1 MSDKNTSN
9 PPEQEVSTE
18 KEVSMTVAECKLST
32 IDHIETVR
40 GNLRWFSDRLTTR
53 GVKHDHSKLEPP
65 EVELFARVNHKLKS
79 LEYGTPEYDAS
90 LAELKPA
97 LDNHYAKNRHH
108 PEHFAEGINGMTLLD
123 IVEMFCDWRASTSRN
138 KNGNLLLSIETNAK
152 RFQIDSQ
159 LKQILI
165 NTAKMMDE
173 SDT

>member
-1 MSDKNTSN
+1 MSERDANELSQQGESSGEDV
-9 PPEQEVSTE
+9 P
-18 KEVSMTVAECKLST
+18 MTIAECKLST
-32 IDHIETVR
+32 IEHIEEVR
-40 GNLRWFSDRLTTR
+40 KNLRWFSDRLTSR
-53 GVKHDHSKLEPP
+53 GVKHDKSKLESP
-65 EVELFARVNHKLKS
+65 EVELFAKVNNRLKT

-108 PEHFAEGINGMTLLD
+108 PEHFAEGITGMTLPD

-138 KNGNLLLSIETNAK
+138 KNGNLLTSIEINAK
-152 RFQIDSQ
+152 RFQIDAQ

-173 SDT
+173 SDI

>member
-1 MSDKNTSN
+1 MPERDVRD
-9 PPEQEVSTE
+9 PIEQESFPDPDA
-18 KEVSMTVAECKLST
+18 SMTIAECKLST
-32 IDHIETVR
+32 IEHIEQVR
-40 GNLRWFSDRLTTR
+40 SNLRWFSDKLTTR
-53 GVKHDHSKLEPP
+53 GVKHDHSKLESP
-65 EVELFARVNHKLKS
+65 EVELFAKVNHRLKS
-79 LEYGTPEYDAS
+79 LEYGTPEYAES

-123 IVEMFCDWRASTSRN
+123 IVEMFCDWRASTVRN

-152 RFQIDSQ
+152 RFQIDAQ

-173 SDT
+173 SDN